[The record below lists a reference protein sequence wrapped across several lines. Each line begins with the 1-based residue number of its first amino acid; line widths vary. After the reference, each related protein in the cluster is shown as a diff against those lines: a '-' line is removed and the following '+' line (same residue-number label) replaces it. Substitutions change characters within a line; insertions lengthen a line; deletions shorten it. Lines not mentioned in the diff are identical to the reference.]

1 MTEPSTP
8 GTSQSTRLSYAVWC
22 IRPAPLHERSCDLPG
37 DAVRQYVFSVEG
49 LVCGGVK

>member
-1 MTEPSTP
+1 MTEPSTQ
-8 GTSQSTRLSYAVWC
+8 GTSRSTRLIIRRLVL
-22 IRPAPLHERSCDLPG
+22 RPAPLHERACDLPG